1 MLWEILWRKKITFS
15 LGFCVLFS
23 ITCILWQRNPFAA
36 GAAFFGKLADEIGG
50 AINSGLSLPGE
61 LWVRVDQYQ
70 DLQEKYD
77 QAQKRLE
84 EYRLEKDKFDAL
96 HRENQ
101 KLREALEFPPM
112 DGVKELTA
120 EVIGVR
126 LNSIS
131 PRILIRVGRDDGV
144 RPFMPV
150 ICKAHDENKNLIRA
164 VVGIVAIAGD
174 SSSVVQ
180 PLVHPGFNMGVRM
193 PHTGQ
198 WAIFSGNSG
207 SLTRGLL
214 TYLSSDSFEHRT
226 VFKDPSVEILKTPVY
241 TSGQG
246 GIFPPDIPVGI
257 ITGEGNPDGEFRTA
271 MVKPYAPIDRLD
283 TVIVLLKGPSNWAQQ
298 FEREKIEDNLV
309 TEFGPPVFPD
319 LPEVERRLK
328 QQEEERKRRAQQQE
342 ETPETTEEEKPE
354 PQGPGPR
361 RRLENLNIPGAGQ

>member
-36 GAAFFGKLADEIGG
+36 GAALFGKLADEIGG

-96 HRENQ
+96 RRDNE
-101 KLREALEFPPM
+101 KLREALDFPPL
-112 DGVKELTA
+112 DGVDEITA
-120 EVIGVR
+120 EVIGTR

-131 PRILIRVGRDDGV
+131 PRILIRAGRKDGV

-180 PLVHPGFNMGVRM
+180 PLIHPGFNMGVRM

-207 SLTRGLL
+207 SVTRGLL

-283 TVIVLLKGPSNWAQQ
+283 TVVVLLKSPSPWAEQ

-319 LPEVERRLK
+319 LPEVEKRLK
-328 QQEEERKRRAQQQE
+328 EQEEARKRAAQNQDQQE
-342 ETPETTEEEKPE
+342 ETQEEETPE

-361 RRLENLNIPGAGQ
+361 RRLENLNIPGAQ